1 MDNEKDSYIKKV
13 LRNDELISKKA
24 DDIFNEFLKGEN
36 INNMD
41 DKEKVVDFNVTKE
54 KRFKGFKRILAV
66 AASLMLVFVSANV
79 YAISQGYDN
88 IFFMIKNTIQRS
100 EEVTD
105 RKEILSDTDLTISYH
120 YISIAD
126 GLKIRISEL
135 IIQDN
140 NAELFVDFKS
150 NNNLT
155 SNPKTCIVYDMTNG
169 KIEVGKQ
176 EIDVD
181 EYGNIVIDSIKLE
194 GITDNTQKLRL
205 EVIDDKNENITS
217 LEIDLVNKEIKVVE
231 GEIIELEKISE
242 VELKKVLN
250 MYAIFNSY
258 RDEEVS
264 PLIEGSKEDII
275 NAIKVTVA
283 GNFIDKQNYG
293 ENDSSN
299 LEDWSLPSYDANE
312 VHKVIKEM
320 LGEDIKEPITGFADN
335 LFYYNPENN
344 RYESL
349 GENPFY
355 GDLTCI
361 EISDIKYL
369 DGIYT
374 VTYVY
379 SYVDLEWTQS
389 GLEDISDFPLYRTTV
404 KLKLNEDYEYTKYCI
419 IDMDWE
425 DNSNTEK
432 FYDNSNINDK
442 VDIDYDFRKEAGS
455 IEIYPVPDGFEEEI
469 IQNNDKKDDITEMIV
484 DTKYTKSLS
493 NMNGETNLEFKFY
506 KPIYTNTG
514 SRDIYINYIK
524 SLTGCEEIDKTIAC
538 TDGSFRSDWI
548 VLSYRENSKTYNV
561 YLSFGHTQHSD
572 NKCVCYMIDE
582 TVTGDIDDFETEIE
596 EISDNFVKNTSVGVG

>member
-217 LEIDLVNKEIKVVE
+217 LEICQ
-231 GEIIELEKISE
+231 
-242 VELKKVLN
+242 
-250 MYAIFNSY
+250 M
-258 RDEEVS
+258 
-264 PLIEGSKEDII
+264 
-275 NAIKVTVA
+275 
-283 GNFIDKQNYG
+283 
-293 ENDSSN
+293 
-299 LEDWSLPSYDANE
+299 
-312 VHKVIKEM
+312 
-320 LGEDIKEPITGFADN
+320 
-335 LFYYNPENN
+335 
-344 RYESL
+344 
-349 GENPFY
+349 
-355 GDLTCI
+355 
-361 EISDIKYL
+361 
-369 DGIYT
+369 
-374 VTYVY
+374 
-379 SYVDLEWTQS
+379 
-389 GLEDISDFPLYRTTV
+389 
-404 KLKLNEDYEYTKYCI
+404 
-419 IDMDWE
+419 
-425 DNSNTEK
+425 
-432 FYDNSNINDK
+432 
-442 VDIDYDFRKEAGS
+442 
-455 IEIYPVPDGFEEEI
+455 
-469 IQNNDKKDDITEMIV
+469 
-484 DTKYTKSLS
+484 KS
-493 NMNGETNLEFKFY
+493 
-506 KPIYTNTG
+506 
-514 SRDIYINYIK
+514 
-524 SLTGCEEIDKTIAC
+524 
-538 TDGSFRSDWI
+538 
-548 VLSYRENSKTYNV
+548 
-561 YLSFGHTQHSD
+561 
-572 NKCVCYMIDE
+572 
-582 TVTGDIDDFETEIE
+582 
-596 EISDNFVKNTSVGVG
+596 